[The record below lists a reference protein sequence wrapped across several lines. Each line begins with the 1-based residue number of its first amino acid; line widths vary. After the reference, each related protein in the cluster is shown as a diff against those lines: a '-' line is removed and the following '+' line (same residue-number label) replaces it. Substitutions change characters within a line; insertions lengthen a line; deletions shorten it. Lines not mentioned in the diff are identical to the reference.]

1 MSTGRTTILAGVSEL
16 GAYDLSLRTALELGR
31 HSGATVHLVHAF
43 EMPPLMGA
51 APGADPGYAGQWVRL
66 GPELQAGLEEAARPL
81 RGDAPVVCHAIAGPA
96 AAVIR
101 GLADE
106 TGAGLVVV
114 GAAHAGRM
122 RQAFLGITAQRVL
135 RAVHAPVLV
144 VRRPLR
150 GAPPRVLLTTDLSP
164 LSAAVHE
171 RGLDTVEAFL
181 GPELE
186 AARSLVVAAF
196 GFVSPPLS
204 AEVLAEAAK
213 QQLSGF
219 LAARRHRPRQ
229 VEPAVRTDG
238 APAAEIVDEAA
249 EWRADLLVVGTRA
262 RHGIGRM
269 LLGSTAEACMRDA
282 PCNVLAIPPVR
293 PAAGWAPHQ
302 TVPAEAV
309 AMAAGA

>member
-1 MSTGRTTILAGVSEL
+1 MSTGRKTIVAGVSEL

-31 HSGATVHLVHAF
+31 RSGATVHLVHAF
-43 EMPPLMGA
+43 ELPPLMGA
-51 APGADPGYAGQWVRL
+51 APGADLGYAEQWVRL

-81 RGDAPVVCHAIAGPA
+81 RGDAPVVCHAVAGPA

-101 GLADE
+101 DLADE

-144 VRRPLR
+144 VREPLR
-150 GAPPRVLLTTDLSP
+150 GVPPRVLLTTDLSP

-171 RGLDTVEAFL
+171 RGLDAVEAFL

-186 AARSLVVAAF
+186 AVRSLVVAAF

-204 AEVLAEAAK
+204 ADTLADAAM
-213 QQLSGF
+213 QELREF
-219 LAARRHRPRQ
+219 LAARRSRAGA

-238 APAAEIVDEAA
+238 APAAEIVAEAA
-249 EWRADLLVVGTRA
+249 EWEADVLVVGTHA
-262 RHGIGRM
+262 RHGADRL

-282 PCNVLAIPPVR
+282 PCNVLAAPPLG
-293 PAAGWAPHQ
+293 PAAGRTAHE
-302 TVPAEAV
+302 TIPAEDA
-309 AMAAGA
+309 AMAGA